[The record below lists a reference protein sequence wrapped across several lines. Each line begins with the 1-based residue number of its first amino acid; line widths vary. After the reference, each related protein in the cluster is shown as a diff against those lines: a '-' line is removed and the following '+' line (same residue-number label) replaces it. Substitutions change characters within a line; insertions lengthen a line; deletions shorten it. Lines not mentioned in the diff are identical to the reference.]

1 MTIRISE
8 IEGSDKLRVDLV
20 HNMFDKEY
28 VYVQGYIEHDKDDWN
43 SWYFYIVDPS
53 VAPSLILF
61 GLEELELISNVIR
74 DKQNGIPFKTS

>member
-53 VAPSLILF
+53 VAPSLMLF
-61 GLEELELISNVIR
+61 GLEELEIISNAIR
-74 DKQNGIPFKTS
+74 DKQNGVPFKAS

>member
-1 MTIRISE
+1 MTLRISE

-61 GLEELELISNVIR
+61 GLEELDTISKVIR
-74 DKQNGIPFKTS
+74 DKQNGIPSKAS

>member
-1 MTIRISE
+1 MTLRISE

-74 DKQNGIPFKTS
+74 DKQNGIPPKAS

>member
-1 MTIRISE
+1 MTLRISE
-8 IEGSDKLRVDLV
+8 IEGSDKLRVDLI
-20 HNMFDKEY
+20 HSILDEEY

-43 SWYFYIVDPS
+43 RWYFCIVDPS

>member
-1 MTIRISE
+1 MTLRISE
-8 IEGSDKLRVDLV
+8 IEGSDKLRVDLI
-20 HNMFDKEY
+20 HSILGKEY

-61 GLEELELISNVIR
+61 GLEELEIISNAIR
-74 DKQNGIPFKTS
+74 DKQNGVPFKAS

>member
-1 MTIRISE
+1 MTLRISE

-20 HNMFDKEY
+20 HNMFDKEC

-43 SWYFYIVDPS
+43 NWYFYIVDPS
-53 VAPSLILF
+53 VAPSLTLF

>member
-1 MTIRISE
+1 MAIRISE

-20 HNMFDKEY
+20 QSCGGKEY
-28 VYVQGYIEHDKDDWN
+28 VYTQGYIEHCKDDWN

-74 DKQNGIPFKTS
+74 DKQNGIPPKAS

>member
-1 MTIRISE
+1 MTLRISE
-8 IEGSDKLRVDLV
+8 IEGSDKLRVDLI
-20 HNMFDKEY
+20 HSILDKEY
-28 VYVQGYIEHDKDDWN
+28 VYVQGYIEHGKDDWN

-74 DKQNGIPFKTS
+74 DKQNGTPFKTS

>member
-1 MTIRISE
+1 MPIRISE

-20 HNMFDKEY
+20 HNMFGKEHTH
-28 VYVQGYIEHDKDDWN
+28 VQGYIEHDKDDWN

-61 GLEELELISNVIR
+61 GLEELEMISNAIR
-74 DKQNGIPFKTS
+74 EKQK